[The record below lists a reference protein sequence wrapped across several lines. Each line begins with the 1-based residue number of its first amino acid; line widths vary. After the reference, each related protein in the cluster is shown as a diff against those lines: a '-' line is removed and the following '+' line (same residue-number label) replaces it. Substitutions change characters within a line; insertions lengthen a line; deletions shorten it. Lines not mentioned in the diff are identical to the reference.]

1 MARFIG
7 ENNSPSGRILSCAG
21 GVCRD
26 LLDHGQEVEATA
38 VRATGPG
45 ERTTLSIRP
54 ERVLIGPEADRLP
67 TRLRGLVR
75 ELIYV
80 GDHLRAY
87 IAVGAQEFI
96 VKVPNSRH
104 VALNVGDDIVVGWH
118 TADCRA
124 LDPLDGTG

>member
-7 ENNSPSGRILSCAG
+7 ENNSPSGRILASSG
-21 GVCRD
+21 GVCRV
-26 LLDHGQEVEATA
+26 LLDHGHEVEATA

-54 ERVLIGPEADRLP
+54 ERVLLGPDPDRVP
-67 TRLRGLVR
+67 TRLPGRTR

-96 VKVPNSRH
+96 VKIPNSRH
-104 VALNVGDDIVVGWH
+104 VPLRVGDEISVGWH

-124 LDPLDGTG
+124 LDPLDVKG